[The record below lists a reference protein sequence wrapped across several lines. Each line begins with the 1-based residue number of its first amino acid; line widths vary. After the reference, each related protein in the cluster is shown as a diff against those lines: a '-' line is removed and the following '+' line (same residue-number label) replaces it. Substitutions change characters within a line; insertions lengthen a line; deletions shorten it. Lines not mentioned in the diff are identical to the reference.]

1 MIRVNPRERKI
12 FFGGIGCILALS
24 VYLFVIS
31 PYYTAINALDRR
43 ISAKNKELAE
53 ILTMRGEY
61 LRLKENTRGLENV
74 MRSARGFPLLS
85 FLENLAAT
93 NQLKTK
99 IADMKPVTTPLN
111 ERFKETS
118 VEMKLEDVTLKQLID
133 YLYQIEQ
140 APQPLQIKRI
150 HITKK
155 KDQTYL
161 TVTLQVS
168 TFEIIE
174 GEPGKGLGKGPVATG
189 RNQAAGS

>member
-12 FFGGIGCILALS
+12 LFGGIGCTLALS

-43 ISAKNKELAE
+43 ISAKSKELAE

-174 GEPGKGLGKGPVATG
+174 GEPGKGPGKGPVATG

>member
-12 FFGGIGCILALS
+12 LVAGIGCILALS

-31 PYYTAINALDRR
+31 PYLTAINALDRR
-43 ISAKNKELAE
+43 ISAKSKELAE

-74 MRSARGFPLLS
+74 MRSARGFSLLS

-174 GEPGKGLGKGPVATG
+174 GEPGKGPGKGPVATG

>member
-12 FFGGIGCILALS
+12 LVGGIGCILALS

-31 PYYTAINALDRR
+31 PYLTAINALDRR
-43 ISAKNKELAE
+43 ISAKSKELAE
-53 ILTMRGEY
+53 ILTMKGEY

-74 MRSARGFPLLS
+74 MRSARGFSLLS

-99 IADMKPVTTPLN
+99 IADMKPVTTPLS

-140 APQPLQIKRI
+140 APQALQIKRI

-161 TVTLQVS
+161 IVTLQVS

-174 GEPGKGLGKGPVATG
+174 GEPGKGPVATG
-189 RNQAAGS
+189 RHQAAGS